1 MADLGVTPFQEPPIC
16 FSISGWWFGFLLCF
30 HILGILIPTDFYIFQ
45 TGWDPQICLGWDM
58 SRRVKSKKK
67 HWMIDLSDLQVTST
81 INRLTY
87 IYIYQIYIYIYI
99 DRYIYIY
106 YIYILYISIYIYIF
120 KINIEFSH
128 RFSISASIHRR
139 LPGFDQSLDKVKL
152 PSGPSAE
159 GKCPAMSRFQWES
172 HEKSMGNLWEK
183 SKINGKI
190 MENWVNIGV
199 ILWWRNALCYVCF
212 AGILDGESSS
222 KSACD
227 DSSHWGTGF
236 CMRQAELV
244 SFPAV
249 TFVHLLATI
258 LSIHLLNQKPFV

>member
-1 MADLGVTPFQEPPIC
+1 
-16 FSISGWWFGFLLCF
+16 
-30 HILGILIPTDFYIFQ
+30 
-45 TGWDPQICLGWDM
+45 M
-58 SRRVKSKKK
+58 SRLVKSKKK

-81 INRLTY
+81 INRFTY
-87 IYIYQIYIYIYI
+87 IYIYH
-99 DRYIYIY
+99 IYIY
-106 YIYILYISIYIYIF
+106 YIYIHSYIYILYIYIYIF

-159 GKCPAMSRFQWES
+159 GKCPMSSDFNG
-172 HEKSMGNLWEK
+172 KSMGNLWEK

-212 AGILDGESSS
+212 AEILDGESSS

-227 DSSHWGTGF
+227 GSSHWGTGF

-258 LSIHLLNQKPFV
+258 LSIHLLNQRPFVWW

>member
-1 MADLGVTPFQEPPIC
+1 MF
-16 FSISGWWFGFLLCF
+16 
-30 HILGILIPTDFYIFQ
+30 FYIWLVVWIFVMFPYIGN
-45 TGWDPQICLGWDM
+45 THPNWLLYISDRLRSTDM
-58 SRRVKSKKK
+58 FGLRYVQACEVKKEALDDWSFRSPS
-67 HWMIDLSDLQVTST
+67 H
-81 INRLTY
+81 INDKSIHLH
-87 IYIYQIYIYIYI
+87 IHISNIYIYI

-120 KINIEFSH
+120 KISIEFSH